1 MNPYST
7 RTQARIQPRD
17 MTIAALT
24 DRHNAALSLSQL
36 ERRRGWQAEGEMAW
50 LLRQHGIA
58 PDSLSSRVAIVR
70 ELDHRGVDRMP
81 LASGDAVAWP
91 RLTGSSRS
99 HQPPVAAPQ

>member
-1 MNPYST
+1 
-7 RTQARIQPRD
+7 

-70 ELDHRGVDRMP
+70 EAIGAALVRAGKRIGGISQRDVSPNMTPIANR
-81 LASGDAVAWP
+81 
-91 RLTGSSRS
+91 
-99 HQPPVAAPQ
+99 PPAAG